1 MRLGMIMPAML
12 ILLADTVPG
21 TLKPDSSESGHTQYR
36 VGLGYGVGQYEDK
49 SFSCEGALVNSR
61 PVDLR
66 GGGGLLELRHR
77 KFRASGF
84 IGSIAYDRGEPAY
97 EGIYGG
103 VVVASE
109 GSNFGLGGGIGG
121 VSGNDATALP
131 SLYLRVGPL
140 DRWHGRLE
148 VFPPTENM
156 TSTGWFRLGLA
167 KRRGFEPGWGGAMG
181 LSMGPYSYPGDEF
194 QPRLFGDLDIPTSSD
209 GPLYL
214 TLRTQIGPGSDR
226 TNWSASAG
234 LRLDLNERN

>member
-1 MRLGMIMPAML
+1 MRLGMIVPAAL

-21 TLKPDSSESGHTQYR
+21 TLKPDSSESGPTQYR
-36 VGLGYGVGQYEDK
+36 VGLGYGVSQYEDK
-49 SFSCEGALVNSR
+49 SFSCEGDLLDAR

-84 IGSIAYDRGEPAY
+84 LGSIAYDRGIPDY

-103 VVVASE
+103 LVLAAE
-109 GSNFGLGGGIGG
+109 WRTFGIGAGVGG
-121 VSGNDATALP
+121 VSGIEGTALP
-131 SLYLRVGPL
+131 SVYLRAGLL
-140 DRWHGRLE
+140 DAWHVRLE
-148 VFPPTENM
+148 FLPPTENLA
-156 TSTGWFRLGLA
+156 STGWFRFGLA
-167 KRRGFEPGWGGAMG
+167 KRGGFEPGWGGAMG
-181 LSMGPYSYPGDEF
+181 LSLGPYSYPEEEF

-234 LRLDLNERN
+234 LRLDLNERP